1 MLLEGETGCVTDL
14 REEWR
19 LGMWIGLRE
28 RHGYIPVE
36 WIGLDSIGFNW
47 TRSNQVRFRLEAGIG
62 IGEFPRIDFRQG
74 KRGAGSR
81 TFH

>member
-19 LGMWIGLRE
+19 LGMGIGLCE
-28 RHGYIPVE
+28 RHGYVPVE
-36 WIGLDSIGFNW
+36 WIGLDSIGFGQIRLGFDW
-47 TRSNQVRFRLEAGIG
+47 RLGSGLESFRGSTSARAKG
-62 IGEFPRIDFRQG
+62 
-74 KRGAGSR
+74 GAGSR